1 MMLQPQPQF
10 VIPEETRRIAH
21 AAYPHGNRYLTMR
34 DALGTIYQNQDFEHL
49 FPHNGRPAEAPWR
62 LALITVM
69 QFIEEL
75 PDRQAADA
83 VRGRIDWK
91 YLLGLELDDPGFDAT
106 VLCTFR
112 RRLVQGEAEYV
123 LLETLLNLFK
133 EKGWLTSRSRQ
144 RTDST
149 HVLAKVRAIN
159 RLMCVGE
166 AMRFAL
172 NSLAVIDG
180 YWLLDHSDAVW
191 VERYGHRIEETCF
204 PKEERE
210 RQAVAEII
218 GRDGFTLLTALWD
231 SATPA
236 WLHEIPAVDLLRRIW
251 IQNYL
256 IEEGQIRWRDHDNI
270 PPATHFLNSPYDSE
284 ARFGKKHSL
293 MWTGY
298 KVHLTETCEQ
308 GTPHLITHVAT
319 TPAPVTDEQMT
330 TQIQRDLV
338 QAELA
343 PSQHFLDTGYV
354 TSRTLV
360 TSQNDFGIELI
371 GPAPKDVKWQAQAD
385 QGFDVSHFLLN
396 WQQQQATCP
405 QGHTSASWTPACDNR
420 GKQVIKI
427 KFSIKDCGSCPSRQQ
442 CIHSEKQYPRRT
454 LTVRPQEQHEALQ
467 AARSRQQTA
476 AFAQE
481 YTLREGI
488 EGTISQGA
496 RAFDLRR
503 SRYIGLSKTHL
514 QHVGIA
520 AAINLARAVAWLDGK
535 IPASTRSSAFQRL
548 YYET

>member
-1 MMLQPQPQF
+1 
-10 VIPEETRRIAH
+10 
-21 AAYPHGNRYLTMR
+21 
-34 DALGTIYQNQDFEHL
+34 
-49 FPHNGRPAEAPWR
+49 
-62 LALITVM
+62 
-69 QFIEEL
+69 
-75 PDRQAADA
+75 
-83 VRGRIDWK
+83 
-91 YLLGLELDDPGFDAT
+91 
-106 VLCTFR
+106 
-112 RRLVQGEAEYV
+112 
-123 LLETLLNLFK
+123 
-133 EKGWLTSRSRQ
+133 
-144 RTDST
+144 
-149 HVLAKVRAIN
+149 
-159 RLMCVGE
+159 
-166 AMRFAL
+166 
-172 NSLAVIDG
+172 
-180 YWLLDHSDAVW
+180 
-191 VERYGHRIEETCF
+191 
-204 PKEERE
+204 
-210 RQAVAEII
+210 
-218 GRDGFTLLTALWD
+218 
-231 SATPA
+231 
-236 WLHEIPAVDLLRRIW
+236 
-251 IQNYL
+251 
-256 IEEGQIRWRDHDNI
+256 
-270 PPATHFLNSPYDSE
+270 
-284 ARFGKKHSL
+284 
-293 MWTGY
+293 
-298 KVHLTETCEQ
+298 
-308 GTPHLITHVAT
+308 
-319 TPAPVTDEQMT
+319 MT

-338 QAELA
+338 HAELA
-343 PSQHFLDTGYV
+343 PSRHFLDTGYV

-488 EGTISQGA
+488 EGTISQGV

-520 AAINLARAVAWLDGK
+520 AAINLVRAVAWLDGK
-535 IPASTRSSAFQRL
+535 VPASTRSSAFQRL